1 MKRIKLF
8 ENFINE
14 AAKPKE
20 VKAVEKLIKAKGE
33 EHFDVE
39 GTWLFNH
46 NTYNDDQEETV
57 QFSWDAENGYDV
69 TDENGRELY
78 VGTDVKAAVKAFK
91 SVTESVVNEAIE
103 YKKGDKVTIQ
113 DGKFTKDAVVAKDG
127 IKMHRGDAQ
136 VIVRIKGFPMDMG
149 ISLDTSKPAYII
161 ENSINEAKDINLKLS
176 RDERDS
182 LVVLL
187 KQALK
192 GKITPMNPG
201 DTYDDI
207 SRIINML

>member
-8 ENFINE
+8 EDFINE

-39 GTWLFNH
+39 GTWLFNY

-57 QFSWDAENGYDV
+57 QFTWDAENGYDV

-91 SVTESVVNEAIE
+91 SVTESVVTEAKE

-149 ISLDTSKPAYII
+149 ISLDPSKPAYII
-161 ENSINEAKDINLKLS
+161 E
-176 RDERDS
+176 
-182 LVVLL
+182 
-187 KQALK
+187 
-192 GKITPMNPG
+192 
-201 DTYDDI
+201 
-207 SRIINML
+207 